1 MNEEE
6 IKALIIDDDIDIC
19 WMLSE
24 ILRIKGIQVQHV
36 SSLHG
41 AKDILKTY
49 DPFLIL
55 LDNKLPDGSGADF
68 ISYLYEGHPASKV
81 IFITGYDEV
90 TDLDPRANSSI
101 IDIIYKPFT
110 ISKFRSVIDK
120 ALND

>member
-6 IKALIIDDDIDIC
+6 IKALIVDDDIDIC

-24 ILRIKGIQVQHV
+24 ILKIKGIHVQHV
-36 SSLHG
+36 SSLNE
-41 AKDILKTY
+41 AKDVLKTF

-55 LDNKLPDGSGADF
+55 LDNKLPDGSGVDF
-68 ISYLYEGHPASKV
+68 ISYLHVEHPASKI
-81 IFITGYDEV
+81 IFITGYEEV
-90 TDLDPRANSSI
+90 PDIDPVANSSI

-120 ALND
+120 AIDN